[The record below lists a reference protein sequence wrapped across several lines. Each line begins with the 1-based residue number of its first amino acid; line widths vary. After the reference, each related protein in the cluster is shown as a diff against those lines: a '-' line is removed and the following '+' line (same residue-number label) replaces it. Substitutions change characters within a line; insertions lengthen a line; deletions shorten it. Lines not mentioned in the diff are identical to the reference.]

1 MAQKVALLYQ
11 PPKYPVG
18 HLAMNCG
25 AAASEKNVASVPS
38 CKKTQPHSFFFEC
51 CFPYVCPEPVLVE

>member
-38 CKKTQPHSFFFEC
+38 CKKTRYSFLSA
-51 CFPYVCPEPVLVE
+51 FPMFVPSLSW

>member
-38 CKKTQPHSFFFEC
+38 CKKRKRRGTLF
-51 CFPYVCPEPVLVE
+51 